1 MLLKPVVYDGSLQR
15 QLSPGDIVAGGEQ
28 IVASSTSTAIT
39 VTAALMAQ
47 GIFLR
52 NPSGAATDTIDTAAN
67 IIAGLASGLGSNGIQ
82 SGTTFRLR
90 WINTNGTNAVTVAA
104 TANTGVTVNRGTVAL
119 STAKEFLV
127 TVNNGTPAQTFQ
139 ANTTSGSAVV
149 SGLTAS
155 QLALLSPGMVV
166 TNAVN
171 GLQGTTILAVNMT
184 AGTVTLSGNA
194 NATSSS
200 PVTISFSPVITLD
213 GLSP

>member
-82 SGTTFRLR
+82 NGTTFRLR

-139 ANTTSGSAVV
+139 ANTTNASAVV
-149 SGLTAS
+149 SGLSAT

-184 AGTVTLSGNA
+184 AGTVTMSGNA